1 VPPDDEIPGWTG
13 ASIGDRRSLPD
24 EPNIPARLSS
34 IWQACR
40 TRPRPIFGLAVLIQG
55 AAGLLAAPV
64 LVGQLQGVEQALG
77 SSDPSGVNQAVA
89 AAQLLHEPLVVVG
102 TIASLSL
109 TYGSILLL
117 IAALAVLLLSKRDH
131 EDTIRGALRALVGHA
146 MDLVLLFSALV
157 FGATLFVWLET
168 ALDSSSAAL
177 AATTAESTDAALGQ
191 AFGIELLVFVAFG
204 VAVYAGVR
212 WAMALPAL
220 VLERISLRAAL
231 SRSSDLT
238 RGRRLSIALTL
249 LIVGL
254 IEGIP
259 VAVIA
264 FGLVFLVG
272 PGHGLDAGFIIAT
285 LATFVAWIVIAPFLP
300 LAIVVMY
307 RDFSAAG
314 PRPPR

>member
-1 VPPDDEIPGWTG
+1 VAPDDEIPGWTG
-13 ASIGDRRSLPD
+13 AQAGERRGLPE
-24 EPNIPARLSS
+24 EPNIPARLGS
-34 IWQACR
+34 IWQVCKA
-40 TRPRPIFGLAVLIQG
+40 RPKPIFGLALLIQG
-55 AAGLLAAPV
+55 VAGLLAAPV
-64 LVGQLQGVEQALG
+64 LVGQLQSVGQVLG
-77 SSDPSGVNQAVA
+77 SSDPSGANQAVA
-89 AAQLLHEPLVVVG
+89 ATQLLHEPLVVIG

-131 EDTIRGALRALVGHA
+131 EDTIRGALRALAGHA
-146 MDLVLLFSALV
+146 MDLLLLLSAVV
-157 FGATLFVWLET
+157 FGATLFVSLEA

-177 AATTAESTDAALGQ
+177 AASAADSTDALGQ

-204 VAVYAGVR
+204 LVVYAAVR

-231 SRSSDLT
+231 SRSSELT
-238 RGRRLSIALTL
+238 RGRRLSVALTL

-259 VAVIA
+259 IA
-264 FGLVFLVG
+264 LLTFGFVFLVG
-272 PGHGLDAGFIIAT
+272 PGHGLDAGFVVAT
-285 LATFVAWIVIAPFLP
+285 VVTLVAWIAIAPFLP

-314 PRPPR
+314 PRAPR